1 MLRLVRLASMT
12 TTLAFAMAANAQTVA
27 SFDQLFLQSE
37 AHSSAYELA
46 LAHLAQDHAV
56 RPAVKAYADTLVQD
70 HERQDAALR
79 DLAVKKG
86 VTLETGLSPQSQA
99 RLDRLGRTH
108 GAGLDA
114 AFLAE
119 ARRVN
124 GAAIR
129 AFRAEASKT
138 VDPDIRQFV
147 ADTLPL
153 EEQHDKL
160 AQNASPRRGMPVI
173 KPPAS
178 GRMPVVPPPSGG
190 ITPVIPPPR

>member
-1 MLRLVRLASMT
+1 MFRLVRLASMT
-12 TTLAFAMAANAQTVA
+12 VALAFATAANAQTLP

-37 AHSSAYELA
+37 ARSSAYELA
-46 LAHLAQDHAV
+46 LAQLAQDHAM

-79 DLAVKKG
+79 DLAAKKG
-86 VTLETGLSPQSQA
+86 VTLDAGLSPQSRA
-99 RLDRLGRTH
+99 KLDRLRRAH
-108 GAGLDA
+108 GAGFDA

-138 VDPDIRQFV
+138 TDPEIRQFV
-147 ADTLPL
+147 AETLPID
-153 EEQHDKL
+153 EQHDKL
-160 AQNASPRRGMPVI
+160 AQHAAPRRGMPVI
-173 KPPAS
+173 KPPAG
-178 GRMPVVPPPSGG
+178 GRMPVLPPPSGG
-190 ITPVIPPPR
+190 TTPVIPPPR